1 MHRSSRVVDVTA
13 KIAAL
18 QRRHAECE
26 DLLQGYAKRNYL
38 SADEESEVR
47 KLKRMKLYAK
57 DELRRFTD
65 RGNA

>member
-26 DLLQGYAKRNYL
+26 DLLQGFAKRSYL
-38 SADEESEVR
+38 SSDEEIEVR
-47 KLKRMKLYAK
+47 RLKRLKLFAK
-57 DELRRFTD
+57 DELRRFSE